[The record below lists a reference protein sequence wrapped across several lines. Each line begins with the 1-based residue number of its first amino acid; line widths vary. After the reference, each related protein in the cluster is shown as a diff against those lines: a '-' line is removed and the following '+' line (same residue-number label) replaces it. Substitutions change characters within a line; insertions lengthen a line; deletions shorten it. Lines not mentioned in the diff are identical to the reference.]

1 MAEKIIPVDLVEQ
14 HNTDMIEY
22 STYVALKRA
31 IPDLRDG
38 LKTVHRRI
46 LYSIYADLHKYPN
59 TPYTRVSES
68 LVL

>member
-1 MAEKIIPVDLVEQ
+1 MGEKIIPVDLVEQ

-38 LKTVHRRI
+38 LKSVHRRI
-46 LYSIYADLHKYPN
+46 LYTMY
-59 TPYTRVSES
+59 SEEE
-68 LVL
+68 